1 MSECRRHLDLTKPL
15 DENLTIYAE
24 GDYADP
30 PFECRDWAGIDRHG
44 FRVSRLV
51 LGTQTGT
58 HMDAPAHFLDGGAT
72 LDALP
77 VDRMMGRYVLLD
89 LPAKASPEELDNLL
103 MTYRDQTIL
112 FLRTPQEGVAF
123 LSRPAMERLLALPPA
138 VWVLAG
144 EIEVSESEPLEFHR
158 LLARAGKYLV
168 EDLDPQTVLEV
179 EPGGEIFLLPLR
191 LTGTSGAPCRAV
203 VRY

>member
-30 PFECRDWAGIDRHG
+30 PFECRDWASIARHG

-58 HMDAPAHFLDGGAT
+58 HMDAPAHFLDDGAT

-77 VDRMMGRYVLLD
+77 VDQMMGRYLLID
-89 LPAKASPEELDNLL
+89 LPAEASADDLEIPL
-103 MTYRDQTIL
+103 MAHRNQRIL
-112 FLRTPQEGVAF
+112 FLRTPQEGVAV
-123 LSRPAMERLLALPPA
+123 LTRPAMERLLALPPA

-144 EIEVSESEPLEFHR
+144 EIEVWESEPLEFHR
-158 LLARAGKYLV
+158 MLARAGKYLV
-168 EDLDPQTVLEV
+168 EDLTPKTALEV
-179 EPGGEIFLLPLR
+179 EPGGEIFVLPLR
-191 LTGTSGAPCRAV
+191 LTGTSGAPCRVV

>member
-191 LTGTSGAPCRAV
+191 LTSTSGAPCRAV

>member
-1 MSECRRHLDLTKPL
+1 MSECRRPLDLTKPL

-30 PFECRDWAGIDRHG
+30 PFECRDWASIAREG

-58 HMDAPAHFLDGGAT
+58 HMDAPAHFLDGGAP

-77 VDRMMGRYVLLD
+77 VEQMMGRYVLLD
-89 LPAKASPEELDNLL
+89 LPAKASPEDLEHPLRA
-103 MTYRDQTIL
+103 YRDQTIL
-112 FLRTPQEGVAF
+112 FLRTPQEGVAV
-123 LSRPAMERLLALPPA
+123 LTRPAMERLLALPPV

-158 LLARAGKYLV
+158 MLARAGKYLV
-168 EDLDPQTVLEV
+168 EDLDPQTAREV
-179 EPGGEIFLLPLR
+179 DPGGEIFVLPLR